1 MPSASNES
9 SAKKTMIRTSEPF
22 RKRRHLPKTLEG
34 RMDLGVRELRVPA
47 TFEEY
52 LAFSQDCDYRVHY
65 REGHII
71 SFIEIDEKT
80 NAIMGEAS
88 YDHEAL
94 VMQIG
99 KLLADIL
106 DKETGEKYQV
116 LGSNLRL
123 FIADN
128 KKGCNA
134 DVTVVKGAPEEKE
147 YKFNRRTVKG
157 LVNPWLVV
165 EILSDS
171 TRDFDLSEKLSDYKS
186 IPSLQQII
194 FLEQD
199 RLWASTYIRISEREW
214 RNLDL
219 VGPEEEIPVM
229 ERGIGLEAVYR
240 GIV

>member
-1 MPSASNES
+1 MPSVSQES
-9 SAKKTMIRTSEPF
+9 SAKKTVIRTSEPF

-88 YDHEAL
+88 IIHEAL
-94 VMQIG
+94 VARLIN
-99 KLLADIL
+99 KL
-106 DKETGEKYQV
+106 GELFDRPDENYLI
-116 LGSNLRL
+116 LGSNIRI

-171 TRDFDLSEKLSDYKS
+171 TRDFDLSEKLSDYKT
-186 IPSLQQII
+186 IPSLQQVI

-199 RLWASTYIRISEREW
+199 RIWASTYIRVSEREW

-229 ERGIGLEAVYR
+229 EQGIGLEAVYR